1 MTQTLAFSIP
11 AFCQAHGFSRSGFY
25 NLPEDQ
31 RPRIMHVGSRV
42 LITHEAAAERPAAR
56 EQQTAEA
63 AEA

>member
-1 MTQTLAFSIP
+1 MTQQLAFSIP

-31 RPRIMHVGSRV
+31 RPRIMRVGGRT
-42 LITHEAAAERPAAR
+42 LITQESAAEWRR
-56 EQQTAEA
+56 RMENKTAEA